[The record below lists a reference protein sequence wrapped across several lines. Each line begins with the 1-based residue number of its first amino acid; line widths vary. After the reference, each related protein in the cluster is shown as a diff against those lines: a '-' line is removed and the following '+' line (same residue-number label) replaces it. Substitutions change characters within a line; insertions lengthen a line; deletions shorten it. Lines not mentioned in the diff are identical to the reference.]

1 MPSTDLFENEHQLRI
16 LQSIIETAIDGIFLI
31 DTDGFILLCN
41 AAGEKLFGYNVGEL
55 AGKNISLL
63 IPLPHDENPTGYV
76 QNYLR
81 TGIKKI
87 IGIGT
92 EIEGLRKDGTLFFAR
107 LAVSDIILNGVHY
120 FSGIIH
126 DLTDVKK
133 IEHELTK
140 LNHQLEQKI
149 DERTTELQD
158 AINRLL
164 DTNMLLSESIEKH
177 KAYESALLS
186 TRDELAKSLEKEQE
200 LGILK
205 SRFIS
210 MASHEFKT
218 PLASIL
224 SSAALISRYETFE
237 QAEDRK
243 RHIERIKAS
252 VTHLNTILSDFLSIA
267 RLEEGRF
274 ELKVSRFE
282 LDTIIADLL
291 GEMEVLLKPDQTLTF
306 EYKTKKLGMISD
318 KNIIRN
324 ILFNLLSNAIKYSD
338 EGSKINCKVKLRGVN
353 IIIEI
358 RDNGIGIPDQEIR
371 HIGTRFFRASN
382 VSHLQGT
389 GLGLNIVRTYL
400 NFMKGNLTFKSH
412 AEKGTTFILT
422 IPARHEK

>member
-1 MPSTDLFENEHQLRI
+1 MPTSDPFAKEYPARI
-16 LQSIIETAIDGIFLI
+16 LQTIVETAIDGIFMI
-31 DTDGFILLCN
+31 NAEGVILLSN
-41 AAGEKLFGYNVGEL
+41 EAGHRLFGYEGGEL
-55 AGKNISLL
+55 IGQNISILM
-63 IPLPHDENPTGYV
+63 PSPDRENHAGYV
-76 QNYLR
+76 RNYLR
-81 TGIKKI
+81 TGSKKI
-87 IGIGT
+87 IGIGR
-92 EIEGLRKDGTLFFAR
+92 EIEGLRKDGTLLPIR
-107 LAVSDIILNGVHY
+107 LAVSEIILNGEH
-120 FSGIIH
+120 FFTGFIH

-133 IEHELTK
+133 IENELLK

-158 AINRLL
+158 AINKLL

-177 KAYESALLS
+177 KAYELALVS
-186 TRDELAKSLEKEQE
+186 TRDELKKSLEKEKE

-224 SSAALISRYETFE
+224 SSAALISRYETIE

-252 VTHLNTILSDFLSIA
+252 VTHLNTILSDFLSIT

-274 ELKVSRFE
+274 ELQVSRFD

-291 GEMEVLLKPDQTLTF
+291 SEMEVLLKPGQQLTF
-306 EYKTKKLGMISD
+306 EYKTKILGMLSD

-324 ILFNLLSNAIKYSD
+324 ILYNLLSNAIKYSN
-338 EGSKINCKVKLRGVN
+338 EGSQISGKVKRKGSD

-358 RDNGIGIPDQEIR
+358 RDNGIGIPDQDVK

-400 NFMKGNLTFKSH
+400 NFMKGNLTFKNN
-412 AEKGTTFILT
+412 ADKGTTFILT
-422 IPARHEK
+422 IPANHEK